1 MGICNY
7 EKSPKLIYEK
17 KIPQSIEKLIKQ
29 RKLAYSVQ
37 FVIITNHK
45 IDIKQD
51 IGQTQ
56 TFQETNKEKC
66 ILQGSKDES

>member
-1 MGICNY
+1 MFATR
-7 EKSPKLIYEK
+7 
-17 KIPQSIEKLIKQ
+17 Q
-29 RKLAYSVQ
+29 RKLAQSVQ

-51 IGQTQ
+51 IGRTQ

-66 ILQGSKDES
+66 IPKVSKDES

>member
-7 EKSPKLIYEK
+7 EKSSELIYEK
-17 KIPQSIEKLIKQ
+17 KIPQSIEKLIRQ
-29 RKLAYSVQ
+29 RKLAQSVQ

-51 IGQTQ
+51 IGRTQ

-66 ILQGSKDES
+66 IPKVSKDES